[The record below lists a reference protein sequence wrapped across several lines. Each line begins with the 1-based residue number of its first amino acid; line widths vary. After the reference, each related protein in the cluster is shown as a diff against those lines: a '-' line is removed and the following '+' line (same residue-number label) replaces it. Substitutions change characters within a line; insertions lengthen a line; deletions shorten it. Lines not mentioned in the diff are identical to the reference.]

1 MEWMLLPIRRLYRLI
16 EGRSCRREFWM
27 FFLLNVI
34 ILVGF
39 VAIIAAT
46 VGLASFNADQLTGV
60 AMGAGFGIMLILI
73 IPLYLWFLL
82 AGVASVAVTVRRFH
96 DLNLSGWL
104 YLLALALNFI
114 PFVNFLVWIAVLVL
128 MCLKGTDGPNKYG
141 EDPTQPNNA
150 AVFS

>member
-16 EGRSCRREFWM
+16 EGRSSRREFWM

-39 VAIIAAT
+39 VGVVVAT
-46 VGLASFNADQLTGV
+46 VGLASFNPDQWTGM
-60 AMGAGFGIMLILI
+60 AMGAGVGMMLILI
-73 IPLYLWFLL
+73 IPLYIWFLL
-82 AGVASVAVTVRRFH
+82 AGVASVAVTIRRFH

-141 EDPTQPNNA
+141 EDPTQPDNA
-150 AVFS
+150 AVFR

>member
-16 EGRSCRREFWM
+16 EGRSSRREFWM

-34 ILVGF
+34 ILIGF
-39 VAIIAAT
+39 VAIVGAT
-46 VGLASFNADQLTGV
+46 FGLASFNPEQLSGV
-60 AMGAGFGIMLILI
+60 AMGAGFGVMLILI
-73 IPLYLWFLL
+73 IPLYIWFVL

-114 PFVNFLVWIAVLVL
+114 PLVNFLVWIGILVL
-128 MCLKGTDGPNKYG
+128 MCIKGTDGPNKYG
-141 EDPTQPNNA
+141 EDPTQPDSA
-150 AVFS
+150 SVFS